1 MAKNIIILLIS
12 GLVIALPF
20 LFRQAPQVTDWHE
33 GDPELVVITP
43 HNEAIR
49 FEFAQGFSHWHQQ
62 HYGKPKIDW
71 RAGRRY
77 DGDHAVSGRRCSVSL
92 YR

>member
-1 MAKNIIILLIS
+1 MVKNLIILSIS

-20 LFRQAPQVTDWHE
+20 LFRQTSQVTGWQA

-49 FEFAQGFSHWHQQ
+49 FEFGLGFSQWHQQ
-62 HYGKPKIDW
+62 HYGKPVKIDW
-71 RAGRRY
+71 R
-77 DGDHAVSGRRCSVSL
+77 SL
-92 YR
+92 G